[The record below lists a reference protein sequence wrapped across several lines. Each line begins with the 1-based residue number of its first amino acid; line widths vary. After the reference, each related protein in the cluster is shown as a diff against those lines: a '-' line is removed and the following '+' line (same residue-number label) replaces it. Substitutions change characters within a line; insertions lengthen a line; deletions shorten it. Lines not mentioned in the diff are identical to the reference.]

1 MEQINRNA
9 SSTNFGFEYQIN
21 VAIYFMFSY
30 LKDIKNI
37 KVEGQ
42 KEDVEITLTNK
53 SKYMIQA
60 KSQTKDLYNNK
71 GNSSKLK
78 SAMLGLAEADSKNV
92 EYLFYASNMIN
103 PLNTPTNEFEK

>member
-60 KSQTKDLYNNK
+60 KS
-71 GNSSKLK
+71 
-78 SAMLGLAEADSKNV
+78 
-92 EYLFYASNMIN
+92 
-103 PLNTPTNEFEK
+103 